1 MVGGSAL
8 APFLVHAE
16 PKEKRECMKL
26 RYANCLANIAVWFVL
41 GAAINQAVAAP
52 DAKIQTL
59 WMTYDETSSTEV
71 SHQAWQQILDTYLD
85 SEHISGVNRFDY
97 AAVTKADRRLLNDY
111 LDALQEI
118 DPHLLSRAEQLAYWI
133 NFYNALTVQVVLEE
147 YPVESIRNI
156 RFLSSPFGPWDK
168 NLVKVKNQNLSLND
182 IEHEILRPIWKD
194 PRIHFAVNCASIGC
208 PNLIGEV
215 FSAAN
220 SDELM
225 EAAASDFINH
235 RRGVEISS
243 EKITLSS
250 IFDWYGDDFGS
261 NESEILDFIRQY
273 RHTSYETDNITSIE
287 YQYDWALN
295 QP

>member
-1 MVGGSAL
+1 
-8 APFLVHAE
+8 
-16 PKEKRECMKL
+16 MKY
-26 RYANCLANIAVWFVL
+26 RCVIWLANIAVSFVL
-41 GAAINQAVAAP
+41 GATINVASAAP
-52 DAKIQTL
+52 EAKIQEF
-59 WMTYDETSSTEV
+59 WVSSDETSTTEV

-85 SEHISGVNRFDY
+85 TEHDSGVNRFDY
-97 AAVTKADRRLLNDY
+97 AAVTKADRQLLNGY

-118 DPHLLSRAEQLAYWI
+118 DPRLLSRDEQLAYWI
-133 NFYNALTVQVVLEE
+133 NFYNSLTVQVVLEE
-147 YPVESIRNI
+147 YPVESIRHI

-168 NLVKVKNQNLSLND
+168 NLVKVNNQNLSLND

-208 PNLIGEV
+208 PNLIGEA
-215 FSAAN
+215 FNAAN

-235 RRGVEISS
+235 SRGVEISGDS
-243 EKITLSS
+243 RVLLSS
-250 IFDWYGDDFGS
+250 IFEWYGDDFGD
-261 NESEILDFIRQY
+261 NESEIMIYVRRY
-273 RHTSYETDNITSIE
+273 RHISDEIDDITSFE

>member
-1 MVGGSAL
+1 
-8 APFLVHAE
+8 
-16 PKEKRECMKL
+16 MKF
-26 RYANCLANIAVWFVL
+26 RYVNWLANIAVSFAL
-41 GAAINQAVAAP
+41 GATINLAVAAP
-52 DAKIQTL
+52 DAKIQQL
-59 WMTYDETSSTEV
+59 WMSYDETSTTEV

-85 SEHISGVNRFDY
+85 TEHDSGVNRFDY
-97 AAVTKADRRLLNDY
+97 DAVTKADRRLLNDY

-118 DPHLLSRAEQLAYWI
+118 EPPLLSRAEQLAYWI

-147 YPVESIRNI
+147 YPVESIRHI

-168 NLVKVKNQNLSLND
+168 DLVKVNNQSLSLND

-208 PNLIGEV
+208 PNLIGEA

-235 RRGVEISS
+235 SRGVEISGDS
-243 EKITLSS
+243 RVTLSS
-250 IFDWYGDDFGS
+250 IFDWYSDDFGD
-261 NESEILDFIRQY
+261 NESEIMSYIRRY
-273 RHTSYETDNITSIE
+273 RHTSDEIDNITSFE

-295 QP
+295 RP